1 MDQGKDK
8 RGQQT
13 ADAEYWRQRTAFVG
27 FDWASD
33 HHDVVLVDQY
43 GKIVEDFRFDDT
55 AEGWQLLVKTL
66 NKHSDPAVAIETSS
80 GATVQRLLEAGYAVY
95 PVNPKAAKR
104 YRERKAPSGTKTD
117 HLDAWSLADALR
129 LDGHTW
135 RQLKPDDPLTAELR
149 LLCRDEVTL
158 IEQRTAFVCQL
169 RSALHEY
176 YPVALEAF
184 DDWTLRSAWAF
195 VEAFPTSEALA
206 KAGKR
211 KWEKF
216 LHTHKLYRKET
227 YQKRLDLFARAE
239 TFCGNK
245 ATTNA
250 KSMLAVALAGQLRVL
265 QSHLD
270 KFRKK
275 IEELFAKHPDHDLFG
290 SLPGAGEKLA
300 PRLLAELG
308 DDRDRFDSPQ
318 ALQCYAGTAPVSFES
333 GKIKRVRFR
342 RACQKALRRSVH
354 LWANLSRAT
363 CPWAEAYY
371 RKKRDEGQT
380 HACALRCLGQ
390 RWLKILWKMWQ
401 TRRPY
406 DAELHQRNQVKHGSW
421 VIALTTVTPEQR
433 TTAETG

>member
-1 MDQGKDK
+1 MDQGRNN
-8 RGQQT
+8 RGGQT
-13 ADAEYWRQRTAFVG
+13 ADMDNWRNRTAFVG
-27 FDWASD
+27 FDWAGN
-33 HHDVVLVDQY
+33 HHDGVLVDFC
-43 GKIVEDFRFDDT
+43 GKIVEAFNFDDT
-55 AEGWQLLVKTL
+55 AEGWQRLIKTL
-66 NKHSDPAVAIETSS
+66 SKHPDPAVAIETSS
-80 GATVQRLLEAGYAVY
+80 GVTVERLLEAGYAVY

-135 RQLKPDDPLTAELR
+135 RQLKPDDPLTVELR

-158 IEQRTAFVCQL
+158 IEQRTALICQL
-169 RSALHEY
+169 RAALHEY
-176 YPVALEAF
+176 YPVVLEAF
-184 DDWTLRSAWAF
+184 EEWTLRSAWAF
-195 VEAFPTSEALA
+195 VEAFPTPEALTQ
-206 KAGKR
+206 AGKR

-216 LHTHKLYRKET
+216 LHTHKLYRPET
-227 YQKRLDLFARAE
+227 YRRRLDMFARAE

-245 ATTNA
+245 ATTGA
-250 KSMLAVALAGQLRVL
+250 KSMLAVAVAGQLRVL
-265 QSHLD
+265 QSHLG

-275 IEELFAKHPDHDLFG
+275 IEELFAQHPDHDLFG

-318 ALQCYAGTAPVSFES
+318 ALQCYAGTAPVSYES
-333 GKIKRVRFR
+333 GQIKRVRFR
-342 RACQKALRRSVH
+342 RACQKALRHSVH
-354 LWANLSRAT
+354 LWANLSRGT

-421 VIALTTVTPEQR
+421 VIALT
-433 TTAETG
+433 ADS